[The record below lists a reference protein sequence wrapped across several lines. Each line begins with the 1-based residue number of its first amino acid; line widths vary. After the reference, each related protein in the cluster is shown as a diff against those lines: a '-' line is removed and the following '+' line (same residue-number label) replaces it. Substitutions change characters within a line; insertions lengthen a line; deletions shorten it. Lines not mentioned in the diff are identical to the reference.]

1 LAFPPTSLRLPAKG
15 TNEEAVLD
23 EEEDPGGTVMP
34 SSRAF
39 SEVVSVAMR
48 ISQNPPL
55 QEFDSD
61 DYLGQTEYLGVESG
75 FLIGHGAQ
83 IIAL

>member
-1 LAFPPTSLRLPAKG
+1 
-15 TNEEAVLD
+15 
-23 EEEDPGGTVMP
+23 
-34 SSRAF
+34 
-39 SEVVSVAMR
+39 MR

-55 QEFDSD
+55 QEFGSD
-61 DYLGQTEYLGVESG
+61 GYLGQTEYLGVESG

>member
-1 LAFPPTSLRLPAKG
+1 MSGSR
-15 TNEEAVLD
+15 NLD
-23 EEEDPGGTVMP
+23 SVDTY
-34 SSRAF
+34 

>member
-1 LAFPPTSLRLPAKG
+1 MDSVDTYF
-15 TNEEAVLD
+15 
-23 EEEDPGGTVMP
+23 
-34 SSRAF
+34 
-39 SEVVSVAMR
+39 EVVSVAMR
-48 ISQNPPL
+48 ISQNHPL

>member
-1 LAFPPTSLRLPAKG
+1 MSGSRI
-15 TNEEAVLD
+15 LD
-23 EEEDPGGTVMP
+23 SVDTY
-34 SSRAF
+34 

>member
-1 LAFPPTSLRLPAKG
+1 MSGSRI
-15 TNEEAVLD
+15 LD
-23 EEEDPGGTVMP
+23 SVDTY
-34 SSRAF
+34 

-55 QEFDSD
+55 QEFGSD
-61 DYLGQTEYLGVESG
+61 GYLGQTEYLGVESG